1 VPPAYVVRSD
11 ANRSA
16 IHYDFSQDFLAH
28 AAFPFMANDSPIS
41 SASLYVNF
49 LWQQQT
55 ALPTLAHSGP
65 DEAKRNMASLEPAA
79 AAASGTGPENAA
91 AGKAIACCARRRS
104 KSSYPYLID
113 PWQCSG

>member
-1 VPPAYVVRSD
+1 VVRSD

-65 DEAKRNMASLEPAA
+65 DEAKRNIWHHWSRRRRQHLARALKMQQLGKQSPAA
-79 AAASGTGPENAA
+79 PGEEVSLATH
-91 AGKAIACCARRRS
+91 I
-104 KSSYPYLID
+104 
-113 PWQCSG
+113 